1 MDFQQ
6 VVEAR
11 RSMRKFDPEKKLT
24 EAMISELVE
33 AATFAPSWKNSQ
45 TARYYCIMSEEKLR
59 RIKEE
64 ALPEFNAKNV
74 HGAPALFVTTFV
86 RNRSGYEKTGLPCNE
101 LGNRWGTYDL
111 GLHNAYLVLKAKE
124 MGLDTLI
131 MGIRDEVKIR
141 EILKV
146 PEEEIIVAV
155 IGIGYGLLEPS
166 MPARKKP
173 EEILHF
179 Q

>member
-1 MDFQQ
+1 MDFQK
-6 VVEAR
+6 VLETR
-11 RSMRKFDPEKKLT
+11 RSMREFDPEKKVT
-24 EAMISELVE
+24 EEMICELVQ
-33 AATFAPSWKNSQ
+33 AATYAPSWKNSQ
-45 TARYYCIMSEEKLR
+45 TARYHCVMSEDKLR
-59 RIKEE
+59 RLKEE

-74 HGAPALFVTTFV
+74 QDAPALFVTTFV

-111 GLHNAYLVLKAKE
+111 GIHNAYFVLKAKE

-131 MGIRDEVKIR
+131 MGIRDEAKIR
-141 EILKV
+141 EILEV

-155 IGIGYGLLEPS
+155 IGVGYGTLDPE
-166 MPARKKP
+166 MPRRKNA
-173 EEILHF
+173 EEILRF